1 MTMPAPK
8 GSPHGVLGV
17 FFVLLGAGLVF
28 DADWQWRGGSLM
40 ALGAACLVAAARQEP
55 GREER

>member
-1 MTMPAPK
+1 VSNVARS

-28 DADWQWRGGSLM
+28 DADWSWRGGAVM
-40 ALGAACLVAAARQEP
+40 AVGVACLVSAGRRAAEDDR
-55 GREER
+55 